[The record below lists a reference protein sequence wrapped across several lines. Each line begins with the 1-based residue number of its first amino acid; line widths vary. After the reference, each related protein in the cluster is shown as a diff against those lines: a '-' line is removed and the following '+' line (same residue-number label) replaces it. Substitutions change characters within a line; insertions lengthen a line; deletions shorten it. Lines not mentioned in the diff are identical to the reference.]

1 MNASVYFI
9 IAANLLPFAMVVGG
23 EWGMREILPLYWFES
38 AIIVSLFI
46 LKIFFLQGMT
56 LAGKLLMAVRLTG
69 HIVLFM
75 FLHGFFL
82 YKLLDGSI
90 HGKTNEFDLVSLL
103 MNVKWGILALFA
115 SHGVSFVLNY
125 KRKDE
130 ILPFSR
136 TLVMHLTIILG
147 IGASLVFKT
156 PEALVAVFVALKIF
170 AEVMLHLK
178 ERAKLGTG
186 QLEVAAGTGANH
198 E

>member
-156 PEALVAVFVALKIF
+156 PGALVAVFVALKIF

-186 QLEVAAGTGANH
+186 QLEVAAGTRANH